1 MRLLPGPHNLAVGL
15 MKYVAVQS
23 LIISVLSQGMHT
35 LADEDTLMHHAT
47 HTHQMRLKGKAT
59 SLNLVDQRFL
69 FGSNGF
75 VSLVLNGFV
84 SLAMTCVVSD
94 QIVFGEC

>member
-1 MRLLPGPHNLAVGL
+1 

-23 LIISVLSQGMHT
+23 LIISVLSQGMRT

-47 HTHQMRLKGKAT
+47 HTHQMHLKGKAT
-59 SLNLVDQRFL
+59 SLNPVDQRFL